1 MKERQEK
8 KANFVEEKDKDES
21 ESLFLACYAA
31 KVCNSDVW
39 YMDSGCSNHMTA
51 KLKAFISLDRS
62 TTIKVKMG
70 DGPVRHTQGKRVVKL
85 NSCETSC
92 IKDVLYVLDL
102 DSNLL
107 SVG

>member
-1 MKERQEK
+1 
-8 KANFVEEKDKDES
+8 
-21 ESLFLACYAA
+21 
-31 KVCNSDVW
+31 
-39 YMDSGCSNHMTA
+39 MDSDYSNHMTA

-62 TTIKVKMG
+62 TTIRVKMG

-85 NSCETSC
+85 NSCGTSC